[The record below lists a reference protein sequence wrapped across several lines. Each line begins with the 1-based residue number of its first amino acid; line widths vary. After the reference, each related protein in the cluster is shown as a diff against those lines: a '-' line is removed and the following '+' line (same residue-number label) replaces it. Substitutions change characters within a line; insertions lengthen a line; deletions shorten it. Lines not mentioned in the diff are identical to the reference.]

1 MSVIKKTINQVKDDV
16 GIYYHF
22 QGYRGFF
29 EESDSKKNI
38 MGLLDRMS
46 FRSFNTNVDMFCQLF
61 NGDLMAKGYLVEV
74 NEVFYKKHADYVDLE
89 GGEYFKE
96 YEDFNLYVMEN
107 IRYHFERFLEN
118 HKNNPLVRVLKKEG
132 VFKDTLLKT
141 EFGKKLNYLFNNDDM
156 FGLNDKEKQLTDFL
170 NVNTVKEYST
180 SEENQLVSLPA
191 DYEDIIKE
199 DGVGAYIIKD
209 NKIIKEHGYLYRIG
223 YDKVKNAMVFKVEL
237 QKAGHY
243 RLELQEDGS
252 YDFDK
257 AHGLSSVKGVYLNEE
272 DAKAAFMKIIEVKRK
287 ELEEMEIEVSY

>member
-38 MGLLDRMS
+38 MGLLDRMC

-89 GGEYFKE
+89 NGEYFKE
-96 YEDFNLYVMEN
+96 YEDFNLYVIEN

-118 HKNNPLVRVLKKEG
+118 HKNNPLVKVLKKEG
-132 VFKDTLLKT
+132 IFKDTLLKT

-180 SEENQLVSLPA
+180 SEENQLVYLPA
-191 DYEDIIKE
+191 DYEEIIKE
-199 DGVGAYIIKD
+199 DGVAAYIIKD
-209 NKIIKEHGYLYRIG
+209 NKIVKEHGYLYRIG

-243 RLELQEDGS
+243 RLELQENGS

-272 DAKAAFMKIIEVKRK
+272 DAKTAFMKIIEVKRK
-287 ELEEMEIEVSY
+287 ELEEMEIEISY